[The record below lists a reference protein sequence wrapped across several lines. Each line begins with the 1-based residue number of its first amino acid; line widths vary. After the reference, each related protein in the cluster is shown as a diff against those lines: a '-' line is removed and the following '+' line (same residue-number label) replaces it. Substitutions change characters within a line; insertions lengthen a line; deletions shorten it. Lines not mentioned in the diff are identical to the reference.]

1 MRTLLSLSQ
10 IGVVAYCADECRR
23 QKSGELSVWWMINAY
38 QHLANFRTADATKP
52 KLTAALVEELYSE
65 VEPRVN
71 KGGFRLTNVV
81 VGGKVIGWQHIRQQM
96 DNLIAAQDDLSPVE
110 FYREFEEIHAG
121 SDGNGRV
128 GSLLFNYL
136 QDTLAK
142 PVAPP
147 DVFGVGGGD
156 SNE

>member
-23 QKSGELSVWWMINAY
+23 QQSGELSVWWMINAY
-38 QHLANFRTADATKP
+38 QRLAEFRGDGASKP
-52 KLTAALVEELYSE
+52 QLTVALTEELYSL

-81 VGGKVIGWQHIRQQM
+81 VGGKVIGWQHIRQQFG
-96 DNLIAAQDDLSPVE
+96 NLFAAQDDLTAVE

-121 SDGNGRV
+121 ADGNGRV

-136 QDTLAK
+136 QDTLAA

-147 DVFGVGGGD
+147 DVFAATQGEGHG
-156 SNE
+156 

>member
-23 QKSGELSVWWMINAY
+23 QKSGELSVWWMLNAY
-38 QHLANFRTADATKP
+38 QHLANFRTADATRP
-52 KLTAALVEELYSE
+52 KLTAALVEELYGE

-136 QDTLAK
+136 QGTLAA

-147 DVFGVGGGD
+147 DVFGLGD
-156 SNE
+156 GESNE